1 MTSHVG
7 RLYAAAGA
15 LLVFF
20 VLWAAIAA
28 HPGRAAAA
36 DPRIAALAA
45 REQRVHHESL
55 RAKRVLDRRFAA
67 YRTAFAQRE
76 RQIAHARRQIA
87 LVRARHAA
95 QLAAA
100 RAAAAASAAS
110 AASVASY
117 TPAASTYTPAAS
129 YTPAPVTY
137 AAPRVVTLPPVT
149 ITRTS

>member
-1 MTSHVG
+1 MTSHTG
-7 RLYAAAGA
+7 RLYAAAGG

-28 HPGRAAAA
+28 HPWRAAAA

-45 REQRVHHESL
+45 REQRIHRESL
-55 RAKRVLDRRFAA
+55 QVKRVLDRRFAA
-67 YRTAFAQRE
+67 YRLAFTRRE
-76 RQIAHARRQIA
+76 RQIAQARKQIA

-95 QLAAA
+95 QVAAA
-100 RAAAAASAAS
+100 RAAAASAAS
-110 AASVASY
+110 AAAAAAAAPVAY
-117 TPAASTYTPAAS
+117 TPAATSS
-129 YTPAPVTY
+129 YTPAPAAY